1 MRNAIFLGLLFAS
14 LAGCGAAPS
23 SSAPGRGAGFEPR
36 SDSAASSDTAP
47 TVPLSAIASGAQANQ
62 RKITYR
68 ATLWLTVKDFGATEV
83 GIGALVKK
91 SGGYIAHFRE
101 DRSSGNLR
109 GGEWVLRVP
118 VERFDAVLEGAS
130 RLGVPQKREVTAEDV
145 TEEYVDLSARLK
157 SKQGIEARLLELV
170 KTKAGEVKDIVA
182 VETELGRVREE
193 IERIEGRLR
202 FLADRVALTTITIHA
217 HEQRGYR
224 PEQATLAGKIA
235 STFWTSIDGIRVLAE
250 GTLLAAVAIGPWAL
264 LLIMVVLPLAMV
276 VRRFTRRPISPG

>member
-1 MRNAIFLGLLFAS
+1 
-14 LAGCGAAPS
+14 
-23 SSAPGRGAGFEPR
+23 
-36 SDSAASSDTAP
+36 
-47 TVPLSAIASGAQANQ
+47 LSAIAGGAQAND
-62 RKITYR
+62 RKITYK
-68 ATLWLTVKDFGATEV
+68 ATLWLTVEDFDATEK
-83 GIGALVKK
+83 GIGALVKE

-101 DRSSGNLR
+101 DRSYGNLR

-118 VERFDAVLEGAS
+118 VERFDTVLDGAS
-130 RLGVPQKREVTAEDV
+130 RLGVPQNREVTAEDI

-235 STFWTSIDGIRVLAE
+235 TTFWASIDGMRMLAE
-250 GTLLAAVAIGPWAL
+250 AALLAAVAIGPWL
-264 LLIMVVLPLAMV
+264 VLLIVVVLPPIMV
-276 VRRFTRRPISPG
+276 LRRLTRRRPLAAPSR